1 MDSASLASLAPSLA
15 PSHTQQNLHR
25 VFVYGSLLSDE
36 VVHILLK
43 RTPQSSAAVL
53 NDFQRLTIKGRVYP
67 AIIPVD
73 GKKVSGKVLS
83 GITDTELDI
92 LDAFEDVEYKR
103 STVEVSLTALD
114 NLLLDSLE
122 KLLVYVYIWNNER
135 DPDLYGDWDFEE
147 WKRAHLDAYL
157 EMVNEFIEE
166 FEHHPPQEQCVA
178 VDEAGQRCEQPL
190 HSPEEE
196 EPSKLN
202 CE

>member
-1 MDSASLASLAPSLA
+1 MDSASLASLA

-53 NDFQRLTIKGRVYP
+53 NDFQRLSIKGRVYP

-83 GITDTELDI
+83 GITATELDI

-103 STVEVSLTALD
+103 STVEVTLTAID
-114 NLLLDSLE
+114 DLLLDSLE

-147 WKRAHLDAYL
+147 WKRVHLDAYL

-166 FEHHPPQEQCVA
+166 FEHQPPQEPCAA
-178 VDEAGQRCEQPL
+178 VDEAGQRCEKPL
-190 HSPEEE
+190 HSPAQEE

-202 CE
+202 GE

>member
-15 PSHTQQNLHR
+15 PSHTPQNLHR

-53 NDFQRLTIKGRVYP
+53 NDLF
-67 AIIPVD
+67 
-73 GKKVSGKVLS
+73 
-83 GITDTELDI
+83 
-92 LDAFEDVEYKR
+92 
-103 STVEVSLTALD
+103 
-114 NLLLDSLE
+114 
-122 KLLVYVYIWNNER
+122 
-135 DPDLYGDWDFEE
+135 E
-147 WKRAHLDAYL
+147 WKRDHLDAYL

-166 FEHHPPQEQCVA
+166 FEHQPPKEPCAA

-190 HSPEEE
+190 HSPAQEEE

-202 CE
+202 GE